1 MHERRL
7 PTPITAIDEN
17 LLALPYLE
25 VDILQPEPRFLAHD
39 AFAEGEELSVPGE
52 VAITDGDGYLA
63 LGVVRGGGGI
73 LIHPKEV
80 HDPCDGDCTH

>member
-1 MHERRL
+1 
-7 PTPITAIDEN
+7 
-17 LLALPYLE
+17 
-25 VDILQPEPRFLAHD
+25 
-39 AFAEGEELSVPGE
+39 